1 MFRIVRVGRRSEYA
15 VAVDISNSPSM
26 IHRGFLMKKRESQQR
41 AAHMGVIVSEIVG
54 IYYIE
59 ILMDNHW
66 QDSSEIWA
74 MNVPLS

>member
-1 MFRIVRVGRRSEYA
+1 
-15 VAVDISNSPSM
+15 
-26 IHRGFLMKKRESQQR
+26 
-41 AAHMGVIVSEIVG
+41 MGVIVSEIVG

>member
-1 MFRIVRVGRRSEYA
+1 MLRQRIAQSVGE
-15 VAVDISNSPSM
+15 
-26 IHRGFLMKKRESQQR
+26 RGVMLYSFLAIIMKKRESQQR